1 MKTHP
6 TARILLVVGL
16 SAGLVPALSAPAQT
30 RAERESLQRANDLSL
45 AFQHATA
52 VIAPSV
58 VNIVSTQR
66 RQARGDDGEL
76 RDFLDRFGWPGGGGR
91 GRGPGDGRDRED
103 DSGRLTRGQGSGVII
118 RADGH
123 ILTNFHVVEDAVKVR
138 VTLANGRQYDA
149 EVVGTDPETDL
160 ALITIDVDN
169 LTPATFGDSDEVQV
183 GQWVLAV
190 GNPFGLDSTVTAG
203 IISAMGR
210 PNMGLAAYG
219 NLLQTD
225 AAINP
230 GNSGGPLVNLRGEI
244 LGINNAIT
252 TTNGGYQG
260 IGFAVPGNMAH
271 SVVESLLRTGQVVRG
286 WLGITMRPILPD
298 EAQEAGLEGRGILIT
313 DVSEG
318 SPAAVAGLHEG
329 DVITALNGREV
340 FNSSQLQNAVAR
352 RTPGTMIRMTVL
364 RDGRD
369 RNVPVTLGERPSL
382 GELQLAQMG
391 AQSSEKLGL
400 IVQELT
406 AERAEELNIR
416 SSMGVEVLVVVPDGF
431 ADDVG
436 IKQGDVIIGLDRQ
449 PIESLD
455 DFRRATVQLDLD
467 NPVHIQLQRGRAT
480 FSVEVE

>member
-16 SAGLVPALSAPAQT
+16 SAGLVPAPSALAQT

-58 VNIVSTQR
+58 VNIVATQR
-66 RQARGDDGEL
+66 RRA
-76 RDFLDRFGWPGGGGR
+76 
-91 GRGPGDGRDRED
+91 
-103 DSGRLTRGQGSGVII
+103 RGQGSGVII

-123 ILTNFHVVEDAVKVR
+123 ILTNFHVVEKAVALR

-160 ALITIDVDN
+160 ALILIDADN
-169 LTPATFGDSDEVQV
+169 LTPATFGDSDEVKV

-203 IISAMGR
+203 IISATGR
-210 PNMGLAAYG
+210 PNMGLAEYG
-219 NLLQTD
+219 NLIQTD

-286 WLGITMRPILPD
+286 WLGITMRPILLD
-298 EAQEAGLEGRGILIT
+298 DAQEAGLEGRGILIT

-318 SPAAVAGLHEG
+318 SPAAVAGLHQG

-340 FNSSQLQNAVAR
+340 INSSQLQNAVAR
-352 RTPGTMIRMTVL
+352 RTPGTVIRMTVL

-369 RNVPVTLGERPSL
+369 RNVPVTLGERPSW
-382 GELQLAQMG
+382 GELHLARMG
-391 AQSSEKLGL
+391 AQTSEKLGL
-400 IVQELT
+400 IVRELT
-406 AERAEELNIR
+406 SERAEELNIR
-416 SSMGVEVLVVVPDGF
+416 SSMGVEVLVVMPDGF
-431 ADDVG
+431 AQDVG
-436 IKQGDVIIGLDRQ
+436 IRRGDVIIGLDHQ

-455 DFRRATVQLDLD
+455 DFRRANGQLDLD
-467 NPVHIQLQRGRAT
+467 NPIHIQLQRGRKT

>member
-16 SAGLVPALSAPAQT
+16 SAGLVPAPSALAQT

-58 VNIVSTQR
+58 VNIVATQR
-66 RQARGDDGEL
+66 RRA
-76 RDFLDRFGWPGGGGR
+76 
-91 GRGPGDGRDRED
+91 
-103 DSGRLTRGQGSGVII
+103 RGQGSGVII

-123 ILTNFHVVEDAVKVR
+123 ILTNFHVVEKAVALR

-160 ALITIDVDN
+160 ALILIDADN
-169 LTPATFGDSDEVQV
+169 LTPATFGDSDEVKV

-203 IISAMGR
+203 IISATGR
-210 PNMGLAAYG
+210 PNMGLAEYG
-219 NLLQTD
+219 NLIQTD

-271 SVVESLLRTGQVVRG
+271 SVVESLLRTGRVVRG
-286 WLGITMRPILPD
+286 WLGITMRPILLD
-298 EAQEAGLEGRGILIT
+298 DAQEAGLEGRGILIT

-318 SPAAVAGLHEG
+318 SPAAVAGLHQG

-340 FNSSQLQNAVAR
+340 INSSQLQNAVAR
-352 RTPGTMIRMTVL
+352 RTPGTVIRMTVL
-364 RDGRD
+364 RAGRD
-369 RNVPVTLGERPSL
+369 RNVPVTLGERPSW
-382 GELQLAQMG
+382 GELHLAQMG
-391 AQSSEKLGL
+391 AQTSEKLGL
-400 IVQELT
+400 TVRELT

-416 SSMGVEVLVVVPDGF
+416 SSMGVEVLVVMPDGF
-431 ADDVG
+431 AEDVG
-436 IKQGDVIIGLDRQ
+436 IRRGDVIIGLDHQ

-455 DFRRATVQLDLD
+455 DFRRANGQLDLD
-467 NPVHIQLQRGRAT
+467 NPIHIQLQRGRAT

>member
-1 MKTHP
+1 MRPHP
-6 TARILLVVGL
+6 SARILLVVGL

-30 RAERESLQRANDLSL
+30 RAERESLKHATDLSL
-45 AFQHATA
+45 AFQYATR

-58 VNIVSTQR
+58 VNIVATQR
-66 RQARGDDGEL
+66 QHAARGDGGEL
-76 RDFLDRFGWPGGGGR
+76 QDFLDRFGWPGGDRR
-91 GRGPGDGRDRED
+91 GSDDRGD

-118 RADGH
+118 RPDGH
-123 ILTNFHVVEDAVKVR
+123 ILTNFHVVEDAVKLR
-138 VTLANGRQYDA
+138 VTLFNGRHYEA
-149 EVVGTDPETDL
+149 EIVGTDAETDL
-160 ALITIDVDN
+160 ALIKIDIDN
-169 LTPATFGDSDEVQV
+169 LTAASFGDSDEVQV

-203 IISAMGR
+203 IISAKGR
-210 PNMGLAAYG
+210 GNMGLAEYG

-260 IGFAVPGNMAH
+260 IGFAVPGNMAN
-271 SVVESLLRTGQVVRG
+271 SVVQSLLRTGEVVRG
-286 WLGITMRPILPD
+286 WLGITMRPILQD
-298 EAQEAGLEGRGILIT
+298 EAQEAGLEGRGVLII

-318 SPAAVAGLHEG
+318 SPAAVAGLQLG

-340 FNSSQLQNAVAR
+340 TNSSQLQNAVAR
-352 RTPGTMIRMTVL
+352 RTPGTVVRMTVL

-369 RNVPVTLGERPSL
+369 RDVPVTLGERPPL
-382 GELQLAQMG
+382 GELQLAQMR
-391 AQSSEKLGL
+391 AQPSEVMGL

-406 AERAEELNIR
+406 PERAEELDI
-416 SSMGVEVLVVVPDGF
+416 SSRTGVEVLVVVPDGF

-455 DFRRATVQLDLD
+455 DFRRATEQLDLD
-467 NPVHIQLQRGRAT
+467 NPVHIRLQRGRAT
-480 FSVEVE
+480 FSVEIE